1 MTLSRTLRAIALHT
15 AQNLRLNLRNR
26 QALIYGYLV
35 PVIFLLAFSGIF
47 RGGSPPLWH
56 EMPQLLTIT
65 ILGGAAL
72 GLPTT
77 LVAERER
84 GVWRRYR
91 LLPCSPLVLL
101 LGTLT
106 ARGLIVA
113 SSVAL
118 QIALARFAFGTPLPL
133 HSAEAFFAFLFVTFA
148 FVGIGLVIAA
158 LANDVPAVQALGQCV
173 FLPMIMI
180 GGVGVPLA
188 VLPDWAQR
196 VAGFMPG
203 RYAVDVLQHAYTAPH
218 GLAGTGFSLGAL
230 WLIGVTSTAVGLSH
244 FRWDAARISRPSARL
259 VSLVALGAWLAVGVA
274 AALTGRL
281 RPVATWQNGY
291 AGVTTEQLQQITYD
305 DLTGDN
311 ELVTRLA
318 PPFKTDAER
327 AGIADFVA
335 KLRDWTPGNVA
346 DPGQATRNLLSLA
359 ALADIKPDLREAEI
373 GRAIFDE
380 LQARYGRNEL
390 ERILAWIVLAPDAGT
405 VVTTA
410 PEFGFRK
417 TIHES
422 YVRQRSGWYAKKYLG
437 RLLGKIGES
446 S

>member
-1 MTLSRTLRAIALHT
+1 VTFSRRVRAVILHT
-15 AQNLRLNLRNR
+15 ALNLRLNLRNR

-47 RGGSPPLWH
+47 RGDSPPLWH
-56 EMPQLLTIT
+56 QMPQLLTIT

-84 GVWRRYR
+84 GVWRRYQ
-91 LLPCSPLVLL
+91 LLPCSPLILL
-101 LGTLT
+101 VGTLT
-106 ARGLIVA
+106 ARVLIVA
-113 SSVAL
+113 SSVGL
-118 QIALARFAFGTPLPL
+118 QVALARFAFGTPLPM
-133 HSAEAFFAFLFVTFA
+133 HSAEALLAFLFVTFA

-188 VLPDWAQR
+188 ALPDWAQR

-203 RYAVDVLQHAYTAPH
+203 RYAVDVLQHAYTAPK
-218 GLAGTGFSLGAL
+218 GLAETGFSLGAL
-230 WLIGVTSTAVGLSH
+230 WLVGVTSAAVGISY
-244 FRWDAARISRPSARL
+244 FRWDATRIARKSARI
-259 VSLVALGAWLAVGVA
+259 VAFIACCAWIAVGVA

-281 RPVATWQNGY
+281 QPVAALESGY
-291 AGVTTEQLQQITYD
+291 SEVTAEQLQEITYD
-305 DLTGDN
+305 DLTGDD

-318 PPFKTDAER
+318 PPFKTEAGR
-327 AGIADFVA
+327 ARIADFVT
-335 KLRDWTPGNVA
+335 KLRDWSPGKSP

-359 ALADIKPDLREAEI
+359 ALADIAPDLREAEI

-380 LQARYGRNEL
+380 LQARYSRNEL
-390 ERILAWIVLAPDAGT
+390 EQILGWVILAPNAGT
-405 VVTTA
+405 VVTSA
-410 PEFGFRK
+410 PEFGWRK
-417 TIHES
+417 TVHES

-437 RLLGKIGES
+437 RLLGKIREE
-446 S
+446 